1 LSVTF
6 TPTAAETRLGS
17 ISIQD
22 DAAGSPHVINLSGI
36 GLGSVAALSLGSLT
50 FSAQI
55 MQTSSAAQALT
66 LTNTGN
72 ATMNVG
78 TIQITGDYA
87 QTNNCPATLTVNSSC
102 SINVTFTPIA
112 SGTRIGALSV
122 SDDAQASPQI
132 VNLTGTASSA
142 AVPIVVV
149 TPTSLSFSGQP
160 LTTSSASQAMI
171 FTNTGSAP
179 LNLGAIQITGDFSQ
193 TNNCPATLAVNS
205 ACTINVTFTPT
216 ASGTRSGALTVTDN
230 VQGSP
235 QVVNLT
241 GTGADFG
248 LASSPNSDT
257 VQPGSAA
264 NYTLTVSH
272 IGGSFGNTVKLT
284 CSGLPAQTSC
294 SLSPSAVTPGASAA
308 SSTLTITSTATVSQV
323 APKASRGAPIY
334 VVWIQ
339 LQTIGLFGVVVVAS
353 KSSRRKMRGCVLAI
367 LLTMALLFMIGCA
380 GGTGIGPTRQTGTT
394 PGTYTITVTGSS
406 GNLQHSL
413 PVTLIVQ

>member
-1 LSVTF
+1 VMKIGLSSAPSVTLSPYSLQYSSQAVSSTSAAQTVLLRNMGSSALTVSSITASGDFSESDNCNTSVSAAGSCTLSVTF
-6 TPTAAETRLGS
+6 TPTAAGTRLGS

-36 GLGSVAALSLGSLT
+36 GLGPVAALSPGSLT

-55 MQTSSAAQALT
+55 MQTSSAAQAVT

-78 TIQITGDYA
+78 TVQITGDYA
-87 QTNNCPATLTVNSSC
+87 QTNNCPATLTANSSC

-122 SDDAQASPQI
+122 SDNAQA
-132 VNLTGTASSA
+132 
-142 AVPIVVV
+142 
-149 TPTSLSFSGQP
+149 
-160 LTTSSASQAMI
+160 
-171 FTNTGSAP
+171 
-179 LNLGAIQITGDFSQ
+179 
-193 TNNCPATLAVNS
+193 
-205 ACTINVTFTPT
+205 
-216 ASGTRSGALTVTDN
+216 
-230 VQGSP
+230 SP

-241 GTGADFG
+241 GIGADFG
-248 LASSPNSDT
+248 LASSPNSNT

-264 NYTLTVSH
+264 NYRLTVSQV
-272 IGGSFGNTVKLT
+272 GGSFGNAVKLT

-323 APKASRGAPIY
+323 APKASRVAPIY
-334 VVWIQ
+334 AIWIQ
-339 LQTIGLFGVVVVAS
+339 LQAIGLFGVVVVAS
-353 KSSRRKMRGCVLAI
+353 KNSRRKMRGCVLAI

-406 GNLQHSL
+406 GTLQHSL